1 GAVMRR
7 LSDVL
12 IARRR
17 EYQTMRS
24 VQELI
29 DRLGGLREARTV
41 VLLFSDGWTLYQPSP
56 VLANQAGGDNG
67 STLPGVYRGPG
78 GGLQMNAPLGT
89 GRVTSECRAEL
100 LRLANIDD
108 NERFRDIIA
117 EANRRNVS
125 FYPVNPGGLEVFDE
139 PLSVNAPPSAAGL
152 NSGMTPLMQD

>member
-1 GAVMRR
+1 
-7 LSDVL
+7 
-12 IARRR
+12 
-17 EYQTMRS
+17 
-24 VQELI
+24 
-29 DRLGGLREARTV
+29 
-41 VLLFSDGWTLYQPSP
+41 
-56 VLANQAGGDNG
+56 
-67 STLPGVYRGPG
+67 
-78 GGLQMNAPLGT
+78 GLQMNAPLGT

-152 NSGMTPLMQD
+152 NSGMTPLMQDQSRLGGRVATNRTLAENTDGLAVFNTNDLSAGLKRVADDVSAYYLLGYYSTNTKLDGSYHRIQVRMKR